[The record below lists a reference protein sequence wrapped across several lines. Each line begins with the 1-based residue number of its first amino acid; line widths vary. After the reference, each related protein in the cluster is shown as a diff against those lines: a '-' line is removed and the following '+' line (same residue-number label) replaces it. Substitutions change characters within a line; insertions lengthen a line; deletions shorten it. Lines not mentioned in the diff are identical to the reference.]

1 MLGSSW
7 SHYLNPKLQSTQNLN
22 AQESRLAVIKRR
34 AYLVACVVAIPGII
48 TGALASPGFWLNA
61 LYVGLLSCTL
71 IILAMLV
78 NKKFTI
84 GRIEHFGFSYSTAFI
99 VLRGVYVLLNAQN
112 ATTLGAAMTETYQ
125 AMAFVALLGYIL
137 LDTRRAL
144 RISVAVVGC
153 ITLLSTIR
161 ILGMMGS
168 PDYANLIVVAVRAFA
183 NAVAFVAFSY
193 VLSLTKDLLAVEQ
206 IRSSTDSLTG
216 ASNRWQMY
224 NALEA
229 EFVACQTQKRI
240 FSVILLDIDNFKRIN
255 DTHGHDAG
263 DSVLQEVA
271 RVLKKYT
278 ANLGSVARW
287 GGEEFLI
294 LMPHASL
301 EQARV
306 HAENLRVTLAKRNF
320 KVGQVTGSFGVASLL
335 PPESTTDLMR
345 RADEALYNAKRS
357 GRNRVEMK
365 ARASQA
371 LESLDLELQDP
382 RNPSLS

>member
-161 ILGMMGS
+161 ILGMTGS